1 MLTLKNIKKSYQTK
15 DFIQHALNGVSIS
28 FRQNEFAAIL
38 GASGSG
44 KTTLLNIVGG
54 LDQYDEG
61 ELLIEGI
68 STKQYTSSDWDM
80 YRNNRVG
87 FVFQSYNLIPHQ
99 SVLSN
104 VELALTLSGV
114 SKSERRQRAI
124 EALDEVGLKDH
135 IYKLPTQLS
144 GGQMQRVAI
153 ARSLINNP
161 EIILADEPT
170 GALDSQTG
178 VQIMDI
184 LKEVAKDR
192 LVIMVTHNPNLAH
205 QYANRIVELKDGEVM
220 RDSNPYTPN
229 LISEQKPKKAKHL
242 KMSFLTAVSLSI
254 SNLKTKL
261 TRTFI
266 TALAG
271 SIGIIGIASILALA
285 SGINLYISDIEQE
298 TMSAYPLTLDSTGI
312 DITGFISSA
321 ESMRDISK
329 NQDFQANEV
338 PVLNSLKT
346 MFSNQQ
352 QNDLG
357 SLKAYI
363 ESHRDL
369 IDPYTKNI
377 QYKYGLTPQIYLP
390 SSDQKIHQVNPDT
403 LINRTGIGQAPAMS
417 MFSSDSSF
425 GMRTFNEL
433 AGDTSLFEDQYD
445 VVAGKWP
452 QNKQELVVVLMENGA
467 VSDFTLYALGLKDR
481 NQLESMLDDFF
492 NQGES
497 DKQDNQQAE
506 VITYE
511 QILNSK
517 LKVIDPAA
525 KYSYDSIYEVFVDK
539 SGDIDYMKQVINQGL
554 DLEVVGII
562 KSKDETRTPML
573 SSGIYFHHDLVPYL
587 IESANQYDIVKAQL
601 ENADTNVLTGISFE
615 EENTFNPKSIFDFE
629 KLIKIDENMIRN
641 AFKFENPDF
650 NMDFDIDTS
659 ELEFPELNLGELF
672 TSLEGQLQLPTESI
686 ETLFRELFEDFA
698 NQQDTTD
705 VETWIL
711 NFRAYLQDP
720 SIQAKIS
727 DSLGDLDVG
736 KQVSDII
743 TNYFSQMF
751 ESMLQ
756 DVFKSLQSQIE
767 AQVAQSMGGMM
778 SGFRVDQNAIARAFN
793 FSIDENEI
801 VDLIKGLSATDSNNQ
816 MNNLRQFGYR
826 NLDEPSQINLYPKDF
841 NTKDSVITFLDDYNH
856 SMEGIDDD
864 KVVKY
869 TDFVGSL
876 MSSVT
881 TIINTISYAL
891 IAFVAISLIVS
902 SIMIGVITYVSVLE
916 RIKEI
921 GILRAIGASKKDI
934 KRVFNA
940 ETLIIGFIAGAI
952 GIGVTYVISV
962 IASIIV
968 YNTFDIPNIAH
979 LEPIHGIILIGIS
992 MILAFISG
1000 LIPAASAANK
1010 DPVEALRTE

>member
-1 MLTLKNIKKSYQTK
+1 MLTLKNIKKFYQTK

-220 RDSNPYTPN
+220 KDSNPYEPN

-525 KYSYDSIYEVFVDK
+525 KYSYDTIYEVFVDK

-856 SMEGIDDD
+856 RMEGVDDD